1 MKVKV
6 KVVQI
11 LYELTISLQSWHLPF
26 RSYIVVSLIFWS
38 LTSSMIP
45 VFYHRSIKILDKK
58 KGKVKLNLKKKKIQ
72 HLKILQ
78 KDINILIRNVTHK
91 NYLNLEIVATG
102 MQGYFLLFNCQIT

>member
-11 LYELTISLQSWHLPF
+11 LHELTISLQSWHLPF
-26 RSYIVVSLIFWS
+26 HSYIVVSLIFWN

-58 KGKVKLNLKKKKIQ
+58 KGKVKLNLKKRIQ